1 MAFVDFSHEIK
12 THRMKNVHVHPWHE
26 LYYLEKGS
34 TRYLI
39 GDEIYHVEE
48 GNLVFI
54 PKGHYHMT
62 DNGDCEHVE
71 RSLLSFGDDLFD
83 SDTQVIL
90 DSLMS
95 QRLIS
100 IPIGRIEA
108 LDDLFAGIERSLSL
122 DGAIGEA
129 TRKIHALSI
138 LSFVCRHKREIVP
151 FVREADRIV
160 HEVSGYISANY
171 SEDLSLSSLS
181 HRFSVSESHLS
192 RKFKDVSGMGL
203 NEYITLVRVM
213 NAERLLREG
222 THTITEVATLSGFND
237 SNYFS
242 TVFKRIKGT
251 TPLRFAKTA
260 AE

>member
-1 MAFVDFSHEIK
+1 MAYVDFSHEIK
-12 THRMKNVHVHPWHE
+12 AVKMKNVHVHPWHE

-62 DNGDCEHVE
+62 DNGDCPHVE

-83 SDTQVIL
+83 SDTRVIL
-90 DSLMS
+90 DSLME

-100 IPIGRIEA
+100 IPLGRIEGLEA
-108 LDDLFAGIERSLSL
+108 LFSGIERSLSL
-122 DGAIGEA
+122 EGAIGDA

-138 LSFVCRHKREIVP
+138 LSFVCRHKREIIP
-151 FVREADRIV
+151 SLREADRIV
-160 HEVSGYISANY
+160 HDVSAYVSASY
-171 SEDLSLSSLS
+171 SEDLSLASLS
-181 HRFSVSESHLS
+181 RRFSVSESHLS

-222 THTITEVATLSGFND
+222 TYTITEVATLCGFND

-242 TVFKRIKGT
+242 TVFKRIKGM
-251 TPLRFAKTA
+251 TPLRFAKGA